1 MPNKHFCQGPTC
13 HEQVTTSRL
22 QKSTGLLRTRYASLP
37 MDHDTENHYS
47 SNMFKYFCSQG
58 CANQWLDKNMACV
71 EGRTVVP
78 FTSHRKTSER
88 LYENKRVKSR
98 YGEHYYNEISRV

>member
-13 HEQVTTSRL
+13 HEQPTQSRL
-22 QKSTGLLRTRYASLP
+22 QKSTGLLRSRYAALTI
-37 MDHDTENHYS
+37 DHDTETNYS
-47 SNMFKYFCSQG
+47 SNMFKYFCSQS

-78 FTSHRKTSER
+78 FTTHRKTSSHI
-88 LYENKRVKSR
+88 YENTRTQGWGDR
-98 YGEHYYNEISRV
+98 YYNEIKRV

>member
-13 HEQVTTSRL
+13 HEQPTQSRL
-22 QKSTGLLRTRYASLP
+22 QKSTGLLRSRYASLP
-37 MDHDTENHYS
+37 IDHNTETNYS

-78 FTSHRKTSER
+78 FTTHRKTSEAQ
-88 LYENKRVKSR
+88 YENTRTQ
-98 YGEHYYNEISRV
+98 GWGDNYYNEIKRV

>member
-13 HEQVTTSRL
+13 HEQPTQSRL
-22 QKSTGLLRTRYASLP
+22 QKATGLLRSRYAQHE
-37 MDHDTENHYS
+37 MDGNSYNDL
-47 SNMFKYFCSQG
+47 FKYFCSQG
-58 CANQWLDKNMACV
+58 CANQWLNKNMACV

-78 FTSHRKTSER
+78 FTTHRKTSEQQ
-88 LYENKRVKSR
+88 YENKKIKAR

>member
-13 HEQVTTSRL
+13 HEQPTQSRL
-22 QKSTGLLRTRYASLP
+22 QKSTGLLRSRYASLP
-37 MDHDTENHYS
+37 IDHDNNYS
-47 SNMFKYFCSQG
+47 SNMFKYFCTQG

-78 FTSHRKTSER
+78 FTTHRKTSEAQ
-88 LYENKRVKSR
+88 YESSKITSQYGHSWNEIKRV
-98 YGEHYYNEISRV
+98 

>member
-13 HEQVTTSRL
+13 HEQPTQSRL
-22 QKSTGLLRTRYASLP
+22 QKSTGLLRSRYASLP
-37 MDHDTENHYS
+37 IDHNTETNYS

-78 FTSHRKTSER
+78 FTTHRKTSEQQ
-88 LYENKRVKSR
+88 YENKKIKAR

>member
-13 HEQVTTSRL
+13 HEQPTQSRL
-22 QKSTGLLRTRYASLP
+22 QKSTGLLRSRYASLTI
-37 MDHDTENHYS
+37 DHNTETNYS
-47 SNMFKYFCSQG
+47 SNMFKYFCSQS

-78 FTSHRKTSER
+78 FTTHRKTSEQQ
-88 LYENKRVKSR
+88 YENKKIKAR

>member
-13 HEQVTTSRL
+13 HEQPTQSRL
-22 QKSTGLLRTRYASLP
+22 QKATGLLRSRYAQMP
-37 MDHDTENHYS
+37 IDHDTEHYQ
-47 SNMFKYFCSQG
+47 MFKYFCSQG
-58 CANQWLDKNMACV
+58 CANEWLSKNMACV

-78 FTSHRKTSER
+78 FTTHRKTSDAQ
-88 LYENKRVKSR
+88 YENKKIKSR

>member
-13 HEQVTTSRL
+13 HEQPTQSRL
-22 QKSTGLLRTRYASLP
+22 QKATGLLRSRYAALTI
-37 MDHDTENHYS
+37 DHDTETNYS

-78 FTSHRKTSER
+78 FTTHRKTSEQQ
-88 LYENKRVKSR
+88 YENTRTQGWGDR
-98 YGEHYYNEISRV
+98 YYNEIKRV

>member
-13 HEQVTTSRL
+13 HEQPTQSRL
-22 QKSTGLLRTRYASLP
+22 QKATGLLRSRYASLP
-37 MDHDTENHYS
+37 IDHDTENHYS
-47 SNMFKYFCSQG
+47 SNMFKYFCSQS

-78 FTSHRKTSER
+78 FTTHRKTSEQQ
-88 LYENKRVKSR
+88 YENKKIKAR
-98 YGEHYYNEISRV
+98 YGDYSYNEIVRV

>member
-13 HEQVTTSRL
+13 HEQPTQSRL
-22 QKSTGLLRTRYASLP
+22 QKATGLLRSRYAQMP
-37 MDHDTENHYS
+37 IDHDTEYYQ
-47 SNMFKYFCSQG
+47 MFKYFCSQS
-58 CANQWLDKNMACV
+58 CANQWLNKNMACV

-78 FTSHRKTSER
+78 FTTHRKTSEAQ
-88 LYENKRVKSR
+88 YENKKIKSR

>member
-22 QKSTGLLRTRYASLP
+22 QKSTGLLRTRYAQHE
-37 MDHDTENHYS
+37 MDGDSYN
-47 SNMFKYFCSQG
+47 NLFKYFCSQG

-78 FTSHRKTSER
+78 FTSHRKTSSYI
-88 LYENKRVKSR
+88 YENKRVKSR
-98 YGEHYYNEISRV
+98 YGEHYFNEISRV

>member
-13 HEQVTTSRL
+13 HEQPTQSRL
-22 QKSTGLLRTRYASLP
+22 QKSTGLLRSRYASLP
-37 MDHDTENHYS
+37 IDHENNYS
-47 SNMFKYFCSQG
+47 SNMFKYFCSQS

-78 FTSHRKTSER
+78 FTTHRKTSEA
-88 LYENKRVKSR
+88 LYKNTRTQGWGDR
-98 YGEHYYNEISRV
+98 YYNEIERV

>member
-13 HEQVTTSRL
+13 HEQLTQSRL
-22 QKSTGLLRTRYASLP
+22 QKSTGLLRSRYASLTI
-37 MDHDTENHYS
+37 DHNTETNYS

-78 FTSHRKTSER
+78 FTTHRKTSEAQ
-88 LYENKRVKSR
+88 YENTKVKAR
-98 YGEHYYNEISRV
+98 YGDYSYNEIVRV

>member
-13 HEQVTTSRL
+13 HEQPTQSRL
-22 QKSTGLLRTRYASLP
+22 QKSTGLLRSRYASLP
-37 MDHDTENHYS
+37 IDHNTETNYS

-78 FTSHRKTSER
+78 FTTHRKTSEAQ
-88 LYENKRVKSR
+88 YENTRTQGWGDR
-98 YGEHYYNEISRV
+98 YYNEIKRV